1 MLPKKRFEL
10 CYLVCTES
18 DYVGQLLNDEID
30 TLDARLFETRNL
42 LLDDGLEGHVRGEE
56 TDSHT

>member
-1 MLPKKRFEL
+1 MAN
-10 CYLVCTES
+10 LVSTEP
-18 DYVGQLLNDEID
+18 DNVGQLLNDEID